1 MNEQADVSSGLDHI
15 KSVLEKRRKAGLKT
29 NDALLGELTKTIDV
43 ILRPT
48 GVKSIGGRVCLSA
61 LGEKHVEFEGE
72 DYPFPS
78 LFVHDVLLALAW
90 KQQAYLWMQEAGLIV
105 FRKEDIKQIEGARE
119 KSIGFEKMSDV
130 KWTPRHIL
138 DVPNAM
144 LYVYW
149 KNDRDIASTIL
160 RRYLRVEELEWMDKN
175 HKPEEAAVIQDHVF
189 PAIDAYR
196 LTEERKKKA
205 VVV

>member
-1 MNEQADVSSGLDHI
+1 MSLDHI
-15 KSVLEKRRKAGLKT
+15 RNVLEKRRKAGKRVSE
-29 NDALLGELTKTIDV
+29 DLLNELTKTVDV
-43 ILRPT
+43 IVRPE

-61 LGEKHVEFEGE
+61 LGKKHVEFEGE
-72 DYPFPS
+72 AYPFPS
-78 LFVHDVLLALAW
+78 LYVHDVLLALTW
-90 KQQAYLWMQEAGLIV
+90 KQQAYLLLLEAGLMVLRQDNMEKINQV
-105 FRKEDIKQIEGARE
+105 KE
-119 KSIGFEKMSDV
+119 KSVGFDMMSDV
-130 KWTPRHIL
+130 KWKPRHIL
-138 DVPNAM
+138 DIPNAM

-160 RRYLRVEELEWMDKN
+160 RRYLREEEIEWMDKN
-175 HKPEEAAVIQDHVF
+175 HKPEEAAIIQDHVF

>member
-1 MNEQADVSSGLDHI
+1 MISSDDTGLDHI
-15 KSVLEKRRKAGLKT
+15 RSVLEKRRKAGKKVSE
-29 NDALLGELTKTIDV
+29 DLLNELTKTVDV
-43 ILRPT
+43 IVRPE

-61 LGEKHVEFEGE
+61 LGKKHVEFEGE
-72 DYPFPS
+72 VYPFPS
-78 LFVHDVLLALAW
+78 LYVHDVLLALTW
-90 KQQAYLWMQEAGLIV
+90 KQHAYLLLQEAGLMVLRQDDMEKINQV
-105 FRKEDIKQIEGARE
+105 KE
-119 KSIGFEKMSDV
+119 KSVGFDMMSDV
-130 KWTPRHIL
+130 KWKPRHIL

-149 KNDRDIASTIL
+149 KNDRNIASTIL
-160 RRYLRVEELEWMDKN
+160 RRYLRNEEIEWMDIN

>member
-1 MNEQADVSSGLDHI
+1 MLGLDHI
-15 KSVLEKRRKAGLKT
+15 RSVLEKRRKAGLKS

-72 DYPFPS
+72 DGIVKEYPFPS
-78 LFVHDVLLALAW
+78 LYVHDVLLALAW
-90 KQQAYLWMQEAGLIV
+90 KQQAYILMQEAGLMV
-105 FRKEDIKQIEGARE
+105 FRNEDIKQIEKTRE
-119 KSIGFEKMSDV
+119 KSIGYEKMSDV
-130 KWTPRHIL
+130 KWTPRHAL
-138 DVPNAM
+138 DVPNAL

-160 RRYLRVEELEWMDKN
+160 RRYLRDEEIEWMDKN
-175 HKPEEAAVIQDHVF
+175 HTPEEAAIIQDHIF
-189 PAIDAYR
+189 PVIDEYR